1 MRFQPS
7 VQPLCRTKHLLLGR
21 QILLI
26 TGLALISAS
35 ALAGPQERAKFIHD
49 RIAGVPPVP
58 DTEVGSPS
66 VLSRMTELVAANDIS
81 GAADIAMASEAFYG
95 VTLKTLAAPWTNRE
109 QTPFV
114 PLDDYMA
121 TFIGIVRDDL
131 DLRRLLWDDIV
142 YVSNAS
148 VLPAYS
154 RSGNEHYAALEA
166 NGISLN
172 SLERQAQSSLNGLPS
187 TATAGVLTSRSAAQ
201 AFFID
206 GTNRAMLRFTLMNH
220 LCVDLEQLEDITG
233 VPDRIR
239 QDISRSPGGDS
250 RLFNNGCIGCHTGMD
265 PLAQAFAYYDY
276 DYAGDPDRG
285 QLVYTEDAVQAKYHI
300 NSENFP
306 MGYRTPDDQ
315 WKNYWREGPNQR
327 LGWAAELPG
336 AGQGASSMGREL
348 AGSEAFAQC
357 QVEKVFKTVC
367 LRAPADAADRA
378 EVAQVT
384 RAFQDRGYRL
394 KQVFAAT
401 VAYCSAGLN

>member
-1 MRFQPS
+1 MRFQLRIQQLRRVRQLRPGR
-7 VQPLCRTKHLLLGR
+7 QTLLLM
-21 QILLI
+21 
-26 TGLALISAS
+26 GLALICAS
-35 ALAGPQERAKFIHD
+35 ALAGPQERAKFIYD

-58 DTEVGSPS
+58 SAELGTTS
-66 VLSRMTELVAANDIS
+66 VLSRMTELVAANNIS
-81 GAADIAMASEAFYG
+81 AAADIAMASEEFYG

-114 PLDDYMA
+114 PLDDYVA
-121 TFIGIVRDDL
+121 TFIGVVRDDL
-131 DLRRLLWDDIV
+131 DLRRLLWDDIL
-142 YVSNAS
+142 YVSNAAE
-148 VLPAYS
+148 LPAYS
-154 RSGNEHYAALEA
+154 RTGNEHYVALEA
-166 NGISLN
+166 NGISLS
-172 SLERQAQSSLNGLPS
+172 SLALQTQSSLNGLPS

-250 RLFNNGCIGCHTGMD
+250 RLFNNGCVGCHTGMD
-265 PLAQAFAYYDY
+265 PLSQAFAYYDY
-276 DYAGDPDRG
+276 DYADNPEQG
-285 QLVYTEDAVQAKYHI
+285 QLVYTAGLVQAKYHI
-300 NSENFP
+300 NADNFP
-306 MGYRTPDDQ
+306 LGYRTPDDQ
-315 WKNYWREGPNQR
+315 WANYWREGPNQR

-336 AGQGASSMGREL
+336 TGQGASSMGREL

-384 RAFQDRGYRL
+384 RTFQDGGYRL
-394 KQVFAAT
+394 KPVFAAT
-401 VAYCSAGLN
+401 AEYCSAGLN